1 MKLERFRKFNTRDVY
16 SAQTISNDMCWA
28 VKAGNRI
35 FLRGQTG
42 FDLEQELVGANDV
55 AAQTEQAMLNAKQV
69 LEEVGSSLEHVCK
82 VITYITDRAYRE
94 PVYEVV
100 GRHLKGIPTV
110 ATGLIVKG
118 LAVPDMK
125 VELDIEAE
133 IPADASGHAKFRPFN
148 TGNWF
153 GQNIDRDSCMVVRTG
168 NDIYLRGQTGARL
181 DGSEMIGT
189 GYSVEDAG
197 LQADQAM
204 KNAKMLLE
212 EAGSSLSDICK
223 LRVYIAD
230 RAYREAV
237 YQAIGSHFGDVHPCS
252 TGLIMR
258 GFARAGILCEI
269 DMAGTL
275 SQGVPHERFRRFVTE
290 QQYKDGQDLRCK
302 FAMAVRAGN
311 RVYLRGQTGA
321 TLEGDLQ
328 GDGDPGAQTEQA
340 MRNIKQLL
348 SEAGATLND
357 ICKVTTYIGDRAYRN
372 DVYNVI
378 GKWLKGV
385 HPVGTGLIVDGFAT
399 PRTLVEVDVEAVIQ
413 HD

>member
-1 MKLERFRKFNTRDVY
+1 VTLERFRKFNTRDVY
-16 SAQTISNDMCWA
+16 AAQTISNDMCWA

-42 FDLEQELVGANDV
+42 FDLDQKLVGANDV
-55 AAQTEQAMLNAKQV
+55 AQQTEQAMVNAKQI

-94 PVYEVV
+94 PVYAVV

-125 VELDIEAE
+125 VELDFEAE
-133 IPADASGHAKFRPFN
+133 IPTDVAGHTKYRTFN
-148 TGNWF
+148 TGDWF
-153 GQNIDRDSCMVVRTG
+153 KQKIDRDSCMVIRTG
-168 NDIYLRGQTGARL
+168 NDIYLRGQTGAML
-181 DGSEMIGT
+181 DGSEMLGT
-189 GYSVEDAG
+189 GYTPHDAG

-204 KNAKMLLE
+204 KNAKTLLE
-212 EAGSSLSDICK
+212 EAGSSLNDICK

-237 YQAIGSHFGDVHPCS
+237 YQAIGHHFGDVHPCS

-275 SQGVPHERFRRFVTE
+275 SNGVAHQRFRKFTTE
-290 QQYKDGQDLRCK
+290 QQYRDGQDLRCK

-321 TLEGDLQ
+321 TIDGELTGA
-328 GDGDPGAQTEQA
+328 GDPGAQAEQA
-340 MRNIKQLL
+340 MRNIEQLL
-348 SEAGATLND
+348 GEVGATLNN

-372 DVYNVI
+372 DVYNVM

-385 HPVGTGLIVDGFAT
+385 HPVGTGLIVDGFAN
-399 PRTLVEVDVEAVIQ
+399 PQTLVEIDVEAVV
-413 HD
+413 